1 MASKYDILRINLKKY
16 INYLYTLYI
25 NRTILR
31 KTKKY
36 LKIIERYTVSMDQ
49 KTQNYE
55 DVNFSKID
63 LQNQQFSKSK
73 SDTEFKKLLDDSKMY
88 MEI

>member
-1 MASKYDILRINLKKY
+1 
-16 INYLYTLYI
+16 
-25 NRTILR
+25 
-31 KTKKY
+31 
-36 LKIIERYTVSMDQ
+36 MDQ

-55 DVNFSKID
+55 DVNFSQID